1 MSLIL
6 SPDEIVEITNGLKQ
20 PAAQLRELHRLG
32 FARAHRPRGGA
43 VVLSRAHY
51 LAVEEGRAAQAQ
63 NGPAETP
70 GPNVVGLQQWAQR
83 RQQRGQKAQGR

>member
-1 MSLIL
+1 MTLIL
-6 SPDEIVEITNGLKQ
+6 TPDEIRELTNGLSQ

-32 FARAHRPRGGA
+32 FTRAHRPRGGA

-51 LAVEEGRAAQAQ
+51 LAVEEGRAVDKAQ
-63 NGPAETP
+63 NGPEAP

-83 RQQRGQKAQGR
+83 RQQRGQKTQGR